1 MSYLLDAIYL
11 VAFVASVP
19 WLVWRAVFQGKNR
32 SGWPTRLFGLVPW
45 RHSLRPCVWLHAVS
59 VGEVNLLTALVK
71 EVERRDID
79 CDFVISTTTVT
90 GFELARKRHPQRTV
104 FYLPLDFSWAV
115 RRALA
120 RLRPDLLVLVELELW
135 PNLIRAARRAGVRVA
150 VVNGRLSEKSYR
162 GYRRIRPLVGHL
174 LRQID
179 LVAAQNETYADR
191 FLTLGAMS
199 AAVQVTGSMKFD
211 GVQSD
216 RHNAATQRLATLAG
230 IGPNDVVFLAGST
243 QEPEEE
249 IAVEVW
255 RSLVAHWPK
264 LRLVIVPRHAER
276 FEAVAALLRGHG
288 VPFVRRSRLGESG
301 GQGGDHTAASP
312 LTPNPSPARGEGSS
326 GVCETHQEQSFP
338 LLSPAAAEPLSATED
353 DSAALSASQNGFPPV
368 LLVDTI
374 GELGVWWGTARIAFV
389 GGSLGTRG
397 GQNMI
402 EPAAYGAAVSF
413 GPNTR
418 NFRDIVAALLEAEGA
433 VVVADGAA
441 LTAFVRRCLAEPA
454 FADELGRRAQR
465 LVLSQ
470 QGATRATVDLLLPL
484 ISGATNSTPTVSASS
499 DATFRADPPSGPRV
513 RPQRG
518 SEARRER

>member
-1 MSYLLDAIYL
+1 MSYLLNAIYL

-32 SGWPTRLFGLVPW
+32 SGWSARLFGMVPW

-59 VGEVNLLTALVK
+59 VGEVNLLSALIK
-71 EVERRDID
+71 ELERRELD

-90 GFELARKRHPQRTV
+90 GYELARKRHPQRTV

-150 VVNGRLSEKSYR
+150 VVNGRLSEKSFR

-174 LRQID
+174 LRQIN
-179 LVAAQNETYADR
+179 LIAAQNETYADR
-191 FLTLGAMS
+191 FLTLGALPDT
-199 AAVQVTGSMKFD
+199 VETTGSMKFD

-216 RHNAATQRLATLAG
+216 RQNAATQRLANLAG
-230 IGPNDVVFLAGST
+230 IGPEDVVFLAGST

-249 IAVEVW
+249 TAVEVW
-255 RSLVAHWPK
+255 RTLVAHYPK

-276 FEAVAALLRGHG
+276 FDAVAGLLRDRG
-288 VPFVRRSRLGESG
+288 VPFVRRSRLGEGARNVSP
-301 GQGGDHTAASP
+301 TAES
-312 LTPNPSPARGEGSS
+312 R
-326 GVCETHQEQSFP
+326 VRETHLEQSFP
-338 LLSPAAAEPLSATED
+338 LLSPVAAESESAAGDTDAAA
-353 DSAALSASQNGFPPV
+353 SASHSTTHGGFPPV

-374 GELGVWWGTARIAFV
+374 GELGAWWGTARIAFV

-418 NFRDIVAALLEAEGA
+418 NFRDIVAALLSAEGA
-433 VVVADGAA
+433 VVVNDGPA
-441 LTAFVRRCLAEPA
+441 LTALVRRCLAEPA

-484 ISGATNSTPTVSASS
+484 ISGVTNSTPTVSVSS

>member
-1 MSYLLDAIYL
+1 MSYLLNAIYL

-32 SGWPTRLFGLVPW
+32 SGWSARLFGMVPW

-59 VGEVNLLTALVK
+59 VGEVNLLSALIK
-71 EVERRDID
+71 ELERRELD

-90 GFELARKRHPQRTV
+90 GYELARKRHPQRTV

-150 VVNGRLSEKSYR
+150 VVNGRLSEKSFR

-174 LRQID
+174 LRQIN
-179 LVAAQNETYADR
+179 LIAAQNETYADR
-191 FLTLGAMS
+191 FLTLGALPDT
-199 AAVQVTGSMKFD
+199 VETTGSMKFD

-216 RHNAATQRLATLAG
+216 RQNAATQRLANLAG
-230 IGPNDVVFLAGST
+230 IGPEDVVFLAGST

-249 IAVEVW
+249 TAVEVW
-255 RSLVAHWPK
+255 RSLVAHWPR

-276 FEAVAALLRGHG
+276 FDAVAGLLRDRG
-288 VPFVRRSRLGESG
+288 VPFVRRSRLGESS
-301 GQGGDHTAASP
+301 GQAS
-312 LTPNPSPARGEGSS
+312 R
-326 GVCETHQEQSFP
+326 VRETHQNSDVATSYP
-338 LLSPAAAEPLSATED
+338 LLEARTAE
-353 DSAALSASQNGFPPV
+353 SAAGDDGAATCASHSTTHGGFPPV

-374 GELGVWWGTARIAFV
+374 GELGAWWGTAHIAFV

-418 NFRDIVAALLEAEGA
+418 NFRDIVAALLSAEGA
-433 VVVADGAA
+433 VVVDDGPA

-454 FADELGRRAQR
+454 FAEELGRRAQR

-484 ISGATNSTPTVSASS
+484 ISGATNSTPTVSVSS